1 MPPVTTHFDD
11 IERPYTELYGH
22 FAFKNFGIAGD
33 AAVAFIGPCDVEGER
48 LVDLADKR
56 AGEKIKAAR
65 MLHFIVEHFGVPL
78 AEAVWRQR
86 LFAAIVSE
94 EVSARAPKASVRRE
108 GDDVFAGDGKLTVSI
123 ATVSP
128 TSVLVHFGVNVDGS
142 GAPVAVADL
151 QSLGIDAREL
161 APAVLVRY
169 AAEAESARAAA
180 CKVKG
185 VC

>member
-1 MPPVTTHFDD
+1 MALIKTHFDLT
-11 IERPYTELYGH
+11 ERPYAELYGH

-33 AAVAFIGPCDVEGER
+33 AAIAFVGPCDVEGEK

-56 AGEKIKAAR
+56 AGETIKSAG
-65 MLHFIVEHFGVPL
+65 MLHFIVEHFGVTL

-86 LFAAIVSE
+86 LFAAIVCE
-94 EVSARAPKASVRRE
+94 EVSTRARKVSVRRE
-108 GDDVFAGDGKLTVSI
+108 GDDVFVDEGKLTVSI

-128 TSVLVHFGVNVDGS
+128 TSALIHFGVNVDGA
-142 GAPVAVADL
+142 GAPIAVADL
-151 QSLGIDAREL
+151 QSLGIDARAL
-161 APAVLVRY
+161 GSAVLARY
-169 AAEAESARAAA
+169 AAEVESAREAV

>member
-11 IERPYTELYGH
+11 GERPYTELHGH

-33 AAVAFIGPCDVEGER
+33 AAVAFVGPCDVEGER

-86 LFAAIVSE
+86 LFAAIVCE

-108 GDDVFAGDGKLTVSI
+108 GDDVFADDGKLTVSI

-128 TSVLVHFGVNVDGS
+128 TSALVHFGVNVDGS

-151 QSLGIDAREL
+151 QSLGIDARGL
-161 APAVLVRY
+161 ASAVLARY
-169 AAEAESARAAA
+169 AAEAEGARAAA

>member
-11 IERPYTELYGH
+11 TERPYTELYGH
-22 FAFKNFGIAGD
+22 FALKNFGIAGD

-48 LVDLADKR
+48 LVDLADKH
-56 AGEKIKAAR
+56 AGEKITAAR

-86 LFAAIVSE
+86 LFAAIVCE

-108 GDDVFAGDGKLTVSI
+108 GDDVFADDGKLTVSI

-128 TSVLVHFGVNVDGS
+128 TSALVHFGVNVDGS

-151 QSLGIDAREL
+151 KSFGIDAREL
-161 APAVLVRY
+161 ASAVLARY
-169 AAEAESARAAA
+169 AVEAESARAAA

>member
-1 MPPVTTHFDD
+1 MSLLTTHFDSE
-11 IERPYTELYGH
+11 ERPYTELYGH

-33 AAVAFIGPCDVEGER
+33 AAVAFVGPCDVEGER
-48 LVDLADKR
+48 LVDLADGR
-56 AGEKIKAAR
+56 AGAKIKAAR
-65 MLHFIVEHFGVPL
+65 MLHFVLEHFGVPL

-86 LFAAIVSE
+86 LFAAIVCD
-94 EVSARAPKASVRRE
+94 EVWARAPKASVRRE
-108 GDDVFAGDGKLTVSI
+108 GDDVFVDGGKLTVSI

-128 TSVLVHFGVNVDGS
+128 TSALVHFGVNVDGA

-151 QSLGIDAREL
+151 RSLGIGAREL
-161 APAVLVRY
+161 ASAVLARY